1 MATIEQRIATLE
13 SLCSNRPLSKLG
25 GAERDARITSI
36 LGYLPNAEES
46 AVLIKKLRHELSASK
61 GREGKNGNA

>member
-1 MATIEQRIATLE
+1 MATINNRLGKLE

-46 AVLIKKLRHELSASK
+46 AVLIKQLRHELSAKK
-61 GREGKNGNA
+61 GQEGKNGNA